1 MDERAKWKRLEA
13 ISQEKRKSDEE
24 SRKGKWLIR
33 KAAGQDA
40 ESAQGLQGHGG
51 NHLDIGIVLDE
62 EDPLKGRPFHNR
74 LTEVWRT
81 KITVHITERVVL
93 R

>member
-40 ESAQGLQGHGG
+40 EALAKMETDVQWEIRGEADKFLAKHGFTRGGKRKGARKIPGL
-51 NHLDIGIVLDE
+51 
-62 EDPLKGRPFHNR
+62 
-74 LTEVWRT
+74 
-81 KITVHITERVVL
+81 
-93 R
+93 